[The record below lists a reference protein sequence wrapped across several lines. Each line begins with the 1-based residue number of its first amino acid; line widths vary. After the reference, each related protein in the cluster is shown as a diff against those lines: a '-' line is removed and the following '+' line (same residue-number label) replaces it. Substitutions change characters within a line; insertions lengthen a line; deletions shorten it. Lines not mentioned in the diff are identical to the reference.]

1 MDVEEIEYN
10 LSDTDEFADL
20 NYAEHE
26 KKLELKLE
34 IQFKNIPSMSTI
46 NKVAKNGMRTLY
58 PNRRKNLQTISSQ
71 SPDLNQLS
79 SILQKKVDPRI
90 KNITSRK

>member
-58 PNRRKNLQTISSQ
+58 PNRRKKLQTISS
-71 SPDLNQLS
+71 
-79 SILQKKVDPRI
+79 
-90 KNITSRK
+90 

>member
-26 KKLELKLE
+26 KKLEL
-34 IQFKNIPSMSTI
+34 
-46 NKVAKNGMRTLY
+46 
-58 PNRRKNLQTISSQ
+58 
-71 SPDLNQLS
+71 
-79 SILQKKVDPRI
+79 
-90 KNITSRK
+90 

>member
-20 NYAEHE
+20 SYTEHE
-26 KKLELKLE
+26 KKLESKLQ
-34 IQFKNIPSMSTI
+34 IQFQQIPSMSAI

-58 PNRRKNLQTISSQ
+58 PNRRKKL
-71 SPDLNQLS
+71 
-79 SILQKKVDPRI
+79 
-90 KNITSRK
+90 